1 MKLKNIIRFTA
12 ILVVAGIVFG
22 NFTPVQ
28 AQSTDWDIDGVGEI
42 EVAPTGSGYDSGG
55 VWGNVLALS
64 DVYPSEASLTVL
76 VADTEALQTAPD
88 FSTALNQF
96 VETVSTGQANVVTGV
111 FVGDVLS
118 LPVRQ
123 QPSGAA
129 AFVSGED
136 GVATQFS
143 MAAQYGSLGLL
154 AHNHLAGELFF
165 DLAAGQE
172 VSIVYGDG
180 TVERYVITETR
191 HFQALS
197 PYSPYS
203 NFLDIDNNN
212 ANYSATELF
221 YEVYANLDTVVFQ
234 TCIAAEGVDSWGRLF
249 ILAELIS

>member
-1 MKLKNIIRFTA
+1 MKLKNSIRFAA
-12 ILVVAGIVFG
+12 ILVVAGIVFS
-22 NFTPVQ
+22 NFTLVQ
-28 AQSTDWDIDGVGEI
+28 AQSTDWAIDGLGEI
-42 EVAPTGSGYDSGG
+42 EVAPTGSGYDNGG
-55 VWGNVLALS
+55 LWDNVPALS
-64 DVYPSEASLTVL
+64 DVFPFEASPVILAV
-76 VADTEALQTAPD
+76 DPDALQAAD
-88 FSTALNQF
+88 EAALNQF

-123 QPSGAA
+123 QLSGGAA
-129 AFVSGED
+129 YVSTED
-136 GVATQFS
+136 DVATQFS
-143 MAAQYGSLGLL
+143 MSSQYGSIGLL
-154 AHNHLAGELFF
+154 AHNNLAGELFF

-221 YEVYANLDTVVFQ
+221 YEVYANVDTVVFQ
-234 TCIAAEGVDSWGRLF
+234 TCIGAEGIDSWGRLF